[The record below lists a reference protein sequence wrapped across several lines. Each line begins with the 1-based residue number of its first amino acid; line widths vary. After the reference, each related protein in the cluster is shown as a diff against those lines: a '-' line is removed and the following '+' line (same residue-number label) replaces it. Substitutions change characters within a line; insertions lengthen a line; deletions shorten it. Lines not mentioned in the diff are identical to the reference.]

1 MASIYKI
8 KESELIG
15 GTSND
20 DLYPVTSTQA
30 IYSQGSDGSKPYGVA
45 KILEDRLQEGEQ
57 SLNNLSDKTYRKSET
72 YNRQEIDNRI
82 NTVRTGLFVVVDDLP
97 DASVDTL
104 GKIYLVQGTG
114 DTKQEY
120 ITVNNGTSAQP
131 DYDWENIGSTSIDLE
146 NYSTTEE
153 IEAALDA
160 LRDELLEDITDLG
173 NAVYT
178 KDEVYNK
185 AEITEQ
191 FNNVAQFKPEW
202 APNGQLPEPNI
213 ATTNRLFLLPKANP
227 DKLHNNIA
235 DEYITV
241 MVDKYGPLGSWEGGE
256 GQTDT
261 SRYEYRWEKLGS
273 GEGGGGLVYSVN
285 EKIGNVVLTAEDVGA
300 LPIDTPIPAAQVNSD
315 WDADSGV
322 AQILNKPTIP
332 DISRKAD
339 KVAYGMIGNFTE
351 LDSEG
356 NLTDSGKKASDFATA
371 AQGAKADSAIQ
382 YDGGTENSSGVTN
395 VAVTIED
402 TTYYTTNTIY
412 TLNPEE
418 SIRYIC
424 ESVNHNTYIIDAD
437 ANPKTLL
444 VESNYGE
451 VRFSNT
457 TDSVMHVQGAC
468 IQNGDTFTVEI
479 SRMGLKDVRMHIVE
493 TSTTNLIAQV
503 NTLYRFS
510 TSVSTLAITLP
521 VIKDTTHT
529 HEIEFLLFMG
539 DNPSVTFTAAG
550 GYGVRVQKDLVL
562 SSLGTYELNAMWTGG
577 YWLVAGIKLDQ
588 LTIDNR

>member
-15 GTSND
+15 GVSND

-30 IYSQGSDGSKPYGVA
+30 IYSQASDGSKPYGVA

-57 SLNNLSDKTYRKSET
+57 SLNNLSDNTYRKSET

-82 NTVRTGLFVVVDDLP
+82 NTVRTGLFVVVDELP
-97 DASVDTL
+97 DASEDTL

-120 ITVNNGTSAQP
+120 ITVNNGTPEQP

-153 IEAALDA
+153 IEVALDA

-213 ATTNRLFLLPKANP
+213 ATTNRLFLLPKDNP

-241 MVDKYGPLGSWEGGE
+241 RIDKYGPLGSWEGGE

-300 LPIDTPIPAAQVNSD
+300 LPISTPIPAAQVNAD

-332 DISRKAD
+332 DVSGKAD

-371 AQGAKADSAIQ
+371 AQGAKADTAIQ
-382 YDGGTENSSGVTN
+382 YDGGTVTSIG
-395 VAVTIED
+395 TTD
-402 TTYYTTNTIY
+402 TEIVVDGLTLYTTNTIY
-412 TLNPEE
+412 ALNPEE

-424 ESVNHNTYIIDAD
+424 ESVNHNTYIINAD
-437 ANPKTLL
+437 TTPKTLL

-457 TDSVMHVQGAC
+457 TDNVIHVQGAC
-468 IQNGDTFTVEI
+468 ISNGDNFTVEI
-479 SRMGLKDVRMHIVE
+479 SRIGLKDVRMHVVE
-493 TSTTNLIAQV
+493 TNATNLLAQV
-503 NTLYRFS
+503 NTLYKFS
-510 TSVSTLAITLP
+510 TTTTTLTVTLP
-521 VIKDTTHT
+521 IIRDTNHT
-529 HEIEFLLFMG
+529 HEIEFLIFTG
-539 DNPSVTFTAAG
+539 ESPSITFTAAG
-550 GYGVRVQKDLVL
+550 GYSVRVQ
-562 SSLGTYELNAMWTGG
+562 SSLVINGLASYELNAMWTGS
-577 YWLVAGIKLDQ
+577 YWLVTGIKVDQ
-588 LTIDNR
+588 VGK